1 MWVRSEYA
9 TELAVLSA
17 WVALLVP
24 WSVSSHEQSVSTPLT
39 DGEAGVLFFR
49 FPLFELQFRDDQIV
63 SDSLTGPAVGVD
75 ISGELGAL
83 YPGTELFGDLF
94 VTTAPTS
101 AAFFSEVHGA
111 TLQQAALLWTAGSV
125 AFGLA
130 LLLSVALSVREEPV
144 VALLPVDPVRLM
156 GGLLGAGA
164 LCIAGTTALHYTQR
178 DVVGFPVPV
187 GVVVIGL
194 LALMLLRTEQRDH
207 GESGAETDRQTT
219 EAGSG
224 ES

>member
-1 MWVRSEYA
+1 MSHTVSTSGTSPGATARSTTPNGPARAPVRHTANRENSREGGRFCSIGPEGAWVRSEYA
-9 TELAVLSA
+9 TEL
-17 WVALLVP
+17 
-24 WSVSSHEQSVSTPLT
+24 
-39 DGEAGVLFFR
+39 
-49 FPLFELQFRDDQIV
+49 
-63 SDSLTGPAVGVD
+63 
-75 ISGELGAL
+75 
-83 YPGTELFGDLF
+83 F

-101 AAFFSEVHGA
+101 VALSSELHGV
-111 TLQQAALLWTAGSV
+111 TLQQAVLLWTAGSV

-130 LLLSVALSVREEPV
+130 LLLSVALPVREESV

-156 GGLLGAGA
+156 GGLLGAGT
-164 LCIAGTTALHYTQR
+164 LCVAGATALPYTQR

-194 LALMLLRTEQRDH
+194 LALMLFRTEQRGHD
-207 GESGAETDRQTT
+207 ESGAEADRQTT